1 MKGKIVTK
9 RKVIDLILT
18 GVVIFLAVS
27 IIGLEYKSYYSD
39 DNSPKYVASSAATND
54 KAKESKEKSTDKK
67 DASKEKDAEKKEETK
82 KDESENKAEANKAA
96 ESQQATKEQVEQQQQ
111 VAQQQAAAQQQQAQ
125 QVAQQQQAQQVAQQQ
140 QAVQQQQAQQAAQ
153 QQQQAAA
160 PTSVGRVNINGNVS
174 ADRATYL
181 NNVFSSMPGKLQ
193 NAFDTIGFK
202 LEIGNYGQ
210 GWAGLFSSSRGY
222 IYVDNSTS
230 MDLTYVVSHELGHFV
245 DLLGYNASSAT
256 EFQDIYNSER
266 LNLAP
271 RYSGN
276 YNYYTSDIREYFAEC
291 FSQYLLNS
299 GTLAANNPRSYEY
312 VGRIYNNISSSSINQ
327 ISSMLHR
334 AWGR

>member
-96 ESQQATKEQVEQQQQ
+96 ESQQATKEQV
-111 VAQQQAAAQQQQAQ
+111 AQQQAA
-125 QVAQQQQAQQVAQQQ
+125 AQQQQAQQVAQQQ

-174 ADRATYL
+174 VDRATYL